1 MSKQVFTGDH
11 PLPFSDLIIQNGTAY
26 VAGQVGFDKDD
37 KLADNIE
44 DQTRQTLENL
54 KKLLAKGGLGLE
66 NVVKVGVYLVNK
78 EDFADFNKVYSEY
91 FKNDKPVRTTIFC
104 GLAKPE
110 FLVEIDA
117 IASL

>member
-1 MSKQVFTGDH
+1 MPKLLFTSNTH
-11 PLPFSDLIIQNGTAY
+11 PLPFSDLIIQNGRAY

-54 KKLLAKGGLGLE
+54 KAALQRGGLGLE
-66 NVVKVGVYLVNK
+66 NIVKVGAFLTNN
-78 EDFADFNKVYSEY
+78 ENFAGFNKVYAEY
-91 FKNDKPVRTTIFC
+91 FPKDKPVRTTIFC
-104 GLAKPE
+104 ALAKPD

-117 IASL
+117 IAE